1 MGAGPGR
8 PAAHGR
14 AWSPLARHLG
24 ADRAYTRRVSETAS
38 ARCAEHNQPATGPC
52 ERCGTFVCGR
62 CGERH
67 TREGRSLI
75 RCHRCG
81 PPPPE
86 RPPGIAVTGLVLS
99 ALGMMCP
106 PLSLVGIAIALSL
119 GLWTRPGHHPLRAQ
133 YARWSLAVGVMSL
146 VMWALIAWVSR
157 GMVDAVRSVNLDD

>member
-1 MGAGPGR
+1 M
-8 PAAHGR
+8 
-14 AWSPLARHLG
+14 
-24 ADRAYTRRVSETAS
+24 SETAS
-38 ARCAEHNQPATGPC
+38 ARCAEHAEPATGPC

-62 CGERH
+62 CGVLH
-67 TREGRSLI
+67 HGTHL

-106 PLSLVGIAIALSL
+106 PLSLVGIGIALSL

-133 YARWSLAVGVMSL
+133 YARWALAAGVMSL
-146 VMWALIAWVSR
+146 VMWALIAWVSM
-157 GMVDAVRSVNLDD
+157 GTMEAVQSLDGD